1 MRAWVQH
8 LLSDWCAEAL
18 GRFCTSHAVAVG
30 LPLLFAVVSLIANGF
45 ADVVCGT
52 VLFVQSLCVQ
62 GQHTAGGVG
71 VLMWAQCI
79 LCVVHVDPNV

>member
-1 MRAWVQH
+1 MQH

-30 LPLLFAVVSLIANGF
+30 LPSLFAVLSLIADGF
-45 ADVVCGT
+45 ADAVCGT

-71 VLMWAQCI
+71 VLMWAHCI
-79 LCVVHVDPNV
+79 LCVVHVDPEI